1 MRTIF
6 ETCDPR
12 PEVLQGDL
20 REEIFAARLKDV
32 IDDTAEP
39 VYGNPAIFFDNTYP
53 TDGLKLLLS
62 EALGRLTGLK
72 PANNPIIRLETA
84 FGGGKTHNLIGLY
97 HAARGNVGN
106 SPERFVD
113 PALVPAPGLV
123 KVVGVV
129 GSDLDPASG
138 IKHKDVTTFTLWG
151 ELAYQLGGRSGYEL
165 VADSDRDSKAA
176 PGTGLWEQLIGDR
189 PTLILL
195 DEIARHLRSAKAI
208 PTGTQKSDLAEQIV
222 AFLMSLLEFAA
233 SKEHVVLVLTLADV
247 SDAFGKETEE
257 LRHEL
262 GEARRVSA
270 RQERVITPTGES
282 EISAIVTHRL
292 FQKIDKTAAREASD
306 AYHSHYARLLDQGVE
321 IPQRAA
327 RAEYASELAAS
338 YPFHP
343 ELLNTLN
350 RKTSTIPNF
359 QKTRGALRLL
369 AATVRQLWQKKPADC
384 HTIHIHHLDLS
395 VGDIADDLTSRLER
409 AVFKQVIE
417 ADIVSP
423 LIGSPAHAQAIDHAW
438 LEIGKPPYAQRV
450 ATTVFL
456 HSLTQ
461 GAASGVDPSD
471 LNLAVLQHDDDPT
484 LVSKAIERLLDSCW
498 FLDYDG
504 HRYRFGTEPS
514 PIKIIVDEMALVGK
528 TKAKAELDRRIKL
541 IWQKGVFEPIYFP
554 NEAADVD
561 DDAKAP
567 KIVVIHYDA
576 ASTTSTAAAPPDLVR
591 KIFDHAGALGGY
603 RIYKNNLVFLVA
615 DQDEVDNM
623 VEVARK
629 HLALG
634 RIVSPE
640 RLKEFNLE
648 QQKKFKGMFDASELE
663 VRVAVTKA
671 YRHLFYPSADA
682 PQANSNLA
690 HESLPAQDQG
700 DVQKDQSAVVLKALR
715 QLDKVLTAEDK
726 PLNSAYVKAKAWDAG
741 QVQITTD
748 DLRRA
753 FAKRLGLR
761 MLLDLNQIKK
771 TIRDGAKQGTW
782 IYYDAGEQ
790 VGYGPPSP
798 QPLVQVSEDA
808 VLYTPEE
815 AKRLGIA
822 IKGEAKPTVEETCP
836 VCGMPISRCICGEDV
851 EGGGGGGGQ
860 AIKLH
865 AEGTPAQAFQ
875 TILDQCQDQQV
886 AAIGR
891 LFISIEGTGKAG
903 ATDARALGLAVPQLG
918 KGQYHVEQTM
928 GAEFGEEQFSLR
940 FSGSWDRYKRVKTLT
955 DQLGQEATKLTVKT
969 SLRADFADGL
979 PVDSDQFQTI
989 RDVFDALS
997 MGKVTVDA
1005 QPVKQ
1010 EGTEA

>member
-6 ETCDPR
+6 ATCEPR
-12 PEVLQGDL
+12 QEVLQGEL

-32 IDDTAEP
+32 IDGTAEAVYQDP
-39 VYGNPAIFFDNTYP
+39 VVFFDNTYP

-97 HAARGNVGN
+97 HAARGYVGN
-106 SPERFVD
+106 TPARFVE
-113 PALVPAPGLV
+113 PALVPTPGSV

-138 IKHKDVTTFTLWG
+138 MKHDGVTTFTMWG
-151 ELAYQLGGRSGYEL
+151 ELAYQLGGPAGYEA
-165 VADSDRDSKAA
+165 VEDSDRNSKAA

-208 PTGTQKSDLAEQIV
+208 PTGTKKSDLAEQTV
-222 AFLMSLLEFAA
+222 AFLMSLLEYAA
-233 SKEHVVLVLTLADV
+233 SQERVVVVLTLADV

-257 LRHEL
+257 LSQQL

-270 RQERVITPTGES
+270 RQERVISPTGES

-306 AYHSHYARLLDQGVE
+306 AYNSYYARLLEQGAE

-327 RAEYASELAAS
+327 RAEYASDLAAS
-338 YPFHP
+338 YPLHP

-369 AATVRQLWQKKPADC
+369 AAAVRQLWQKRPADC
-384 HTIHIHHLDLS
+384 YTIHIHHLDLA

-423 LIGSPAHAQAIDHAW
+423 LVGSPAHAQAIDRYW
-438 LEIGKPPYAQRV
+438 VDVGKPPCAQRV

-471 LNLAVLQHDDDPT
+471 LNLAVLQPDDDPT
-484 LVSKAIERLLDSCW
+484 LVSKGVERLLDSCW

-504 HRYRFGTEPS
+504 HRYRFSTEPQ
-514 PIKIIVDEMALVGK
+514 PAKIVADEMSLVGK
-528 TKAKAELDRRIKL
+528 SKAKAELDRRIRL
-541 IWQKGVFEPIYFP
+541 IWQKGVFDPVFFP
-554 NEAADVD
+554 SEAADVD

-567 KIVVIHYDA
+567 KLVVIHYDA
-576 ASTTSTAAAPPDLVR
+576 ASTTSTAVEPPELVH
-591 KIFDHAGALGGY
+591 KIFDHAGALDGY

-615 DQDEVDNM
+615 DQDQVDNM
-623 VEVARK
+623 VEIARK

-640 RLKEFNLE
+640 RLKEFNQE
-648 QQKKFKGMFDASELE
+648 QQKKFKGLYDASELE
-663 VRVAVTKA
+663 VRVAVTKT

-682 PQANSNLA
+682 PQTHSNLA
-690 HESLPAQDQG
+690 HEVLAAQDQG
-700 DVQKDQSAVVLKALR
+700 DVQKDQSTVVLKVLR

-741 QVQITTD
+741 QVQTTTE

-761 MLLDLNQIKK
+761 MLLDLNQLKK

-782 IYYDAGEQ
+782 IYYDPGEQ

-798 QPLVQVSEDA
+798 QPLVQISEDA

-822 IKGEAKPTVEETCP
+822 IKGEAKPPVEENCP
-836 VCGMPISRCICGEDV
+836 VCGMPISQCICGDDGN
-851 EGGGGGGGQ
+851 GGKQ
-860 AIKLH
+860 IVKLH
-865 AEGTPAQAFQ
+865 ADGTPAHAFQ
-875 TILDQCQDQQV
+875 AILDQCQDQQV
-886 AAIGR
+886 KAIGR

-903 ATDARALGLAVPQLG
+903 ASDARALGLAVPQLG

-940 FSGSWDRYKRVKTLT
+940 FAGSWDRYKRVKTLT
-955 DQLGQEATKLTVKT
+955 DQLGQEATKLTVKM

-979 PVDSDQFQTI
+979 AVDSKQFQTI

-1005 QPVKQ
+1005 QPAMQ
-1010 EGTEA
+1010 EGAEE